1 MPGISPL
8 LCVTSVHRVHFAAL
22 KFATL
27 LATTLLMTSDAN
39 VTIVYVH
46 YRFNALVITH
56 VVLITHAT
64 ENYALGIAMLARHK
78 PLNSTKLNTNR

>member
-1 MPGISPL
+1 MPRISPL

-22 KFATL
+22 NFATL
-27 LATTLLMTSDAN
+27 LAIALLMTSDAN

-56 VVLITHAT
+56 VIVTNHAA
-64 ENYALGIAMLARHK
+64 ENYTHYRYDNAK
-78 PLNSTKLNTNR
+78 